1 MAIVYEYTNDEREL
15 RKQEEITIVEQC
27 IFPKIVKEMIELNLA
42 NRAKKDLNYEEAEE
56 TRTFIKRLDGYLN
69 KKLSSSGDLQK
80 KLRTQRLERVYT
92 SVERFAAMNKYDT
105 RKILLMSTELVP
117 FLAENDVLTLDDDLV
132 ELFATIQEQV
142 QKNSKYIDNFDKIE
156 KSALKKCFK
165 LLEAIQDTGYFRDR
179 S

>member
-69 KKLSSSGDLQK
+69 KKLSSS
-80 KLRTQRLERVYT
+80 VI
-92 SVERFAAMNKYDT
+92 V
-105 RKILLMSTELVP
+105 
-117 FLAENDVLTLDDDLV
+117 
-132 ELFATIQEQV
+132 
-142 QKNSKYIDNFDKIE
+142 
-156 KSALKKCFK
+156 
-165 LLEAIQDTGYFRDR
+165 TGKQ
-179 S
+179 